1 MLNRDNDP
9 GRVSVPPLEQQVS
22 ASTKRLIRA
31 SVSEN
36 TRRAYEHA
44 LRALEEWLSGRAL
57 TDALVAEY
65 LTCRHDEGLAPSSLS
80 MIPAAI
86 QFASRLSGRAS
97 PLGLLTENTMMGIR
111 KEGRERGN
119 GQVTGISFMEARFM
133 AAQIAGDGVRGIRD
147 AAIIALM
154 SDCML
159 RIGELVAVRPKD
171 VTDITDGTGRLHLP
185 RSKTDQEGE
194 GATLFIGAP
203 TMDRLKT
210 WMGKVEEQLGSVDV
224 SGPLFHALRK
234 GGKIQPTGLSARA
247 VRKNIQSYAAR
258 LKLKGRF
265 SGHSFRVGTA
275 QSLAQERATLAQLQS
290 VGRWKSARM
299 PASYCR
305 NELAG
310 RSAVAQLL
318 YRVEET
324 PSKRESVPD

>member
-1 MLNRDNDP
+1 M
-9 GRVSVPPLEQQVS
+9 S

-31 SVSEN
+31 SMSEN

-44 LRALEEWLSGRAL
+44 LRSLEEWLSGRTL

-65 LTCRHDEGLAPSSLS
+65 LTSRHHEGLAPSSLS

-86 QFASRLSGRAS
+86 QLAARLSGRAS
-97 PLGLLTENTMMGIR
+97 PLGLLTEKTMMGIR
-111 KEGRERGN
+111 KEGRERGR

-147 AAIIALM
+147 AAIISLM

-171 VTDITDGTGRLHLP
+171 VTDMADGTGRLHLP
-185 RSKTDQEGE
+185 KSKTDQEGE
-194 GATLFIGAP
+194 GATLFVGAP
-203 TMDRLKT
+203 TIDRLRA
-210 WMGKVEEQLGSVDV
+210 WILKVQEQLGKMDI
-224 SGPLFHALRK
+224 SGPLFHAVWK
-234 GGKIQPTGLSARA
+234 GGKIQPTRLSARA
-247 VRKNIQSYAAR
+247 VRKNIKAYAAR
-258 LKLKGRF
+258 LELKGRF
-265 SGHSFRVGTA
+265 SGHSFRVGTT
-275 QSLAQERATLAQLQS
+275 QSLAQEKATLAQLQT

-299 PASYCR
+299 PAVYAR

-318 YRVEET
+318 YRVDET
-324 PSKRESVPD
+324 PSKRDTVPD